1 MAVLGSNGRVI
12 LNRSAPTPV
21 VVEVTD
27 LNQDKNIVLLSAPSF
42 RTGDLVEV
50 ASIDNWPND
59 YLFDSRLVPTYA
71 NTYQHQDWAEA
82 VDYSVAYPSSLLR
95 PFRWLS
101 TEENEPLTTQ
111 DGDALVIEPAAADQ
125 QPYRNQL
132 YVHVDQL
139 NRLSFYRTRAAALAG
154 ASGATRENIDF
165 DDFLPIADAVKIDQ
179 GAGLSA
185 YANAQ
190 CIMHVIES
198 CSYELADI
206 VGTSGSLSEYGP
218 DYDDASLDAGA
229 SSYDN
234 ANITPRTEIT
244 EVQLSDP
251 LPDTLIELRLVN
263 EWNLECSLQ
272 SWELSLNG
280 NEIDTTGLGDQFF
293 DGVKSLIQGG
303 GSLDF
308 LVERESVDTRTTAIV
323 NRDDYANARCFVG
336 VEENLTY
343 NSADIIG
350 TSGSLA
356 DYGPDYDD
364 ASLDAGTNPYD
375 NANITPRS
383 EIGELADQVL
393 ASVGTS
399 NLLRLLLNT
408 AEQAEATAEFWM
420 IDPSQRDRVSYT
432 YTLLPGDLYYRAQ
445 ILITNTAISTRA
457 TEVISGSANFVT
469 VRDVELL
476 EGAA

>member
-1 MAVLGSNGRVI
+1 MAVLGTNGRVI

-21 VVEVTD
+21 AVDVTD

-82 VDYSVAYPSSLLR
+82 VDYSVAYPSGLLR

-111 DGDALVIEPAAADQ
+111 GGDALVIEPAAVDRE
-125 QPYRNQL
+125 PYRNQF

-154 ASGATRENIDF
+154 ANDVTRENIDF
-165 DDFLPIADAVKIDQ
+165 DDFID
-179 GAGLSA
+179 
-185 YANAQ
+185 
-190 CIMHVIES
+190 
-198 CSYELADI
+198 
-206 VGTSGSLSEYGP
+206 TT
-218 DYDDASLDAGA
+218 AS
-229 SSYDN
+229 
-234 ANITPRTEIT
+234 
-244 EVQLSDP
+244 V
-251 LPDTLIELRLVN
+251 ELRLVN
-263 EWNLECSLQ
+263 EWKLECSLQ

-343 NSADIIG
+343 NSADITG

-364 ASLDAGTNPYD
+364 ASLDAGTDPYD

-420 IDPSQRDRVSYT
+420 IDPDQRDRVSYT

-457 TEVISGSANFVT
+457 TDVISGSANFVT